1 MLLFKK
7 LKYLYAGVIISS
19 MTFLSSGCK
28 DTINQQDIDSR
39 EIPSQGVSYTLHIQP
54 VLDLKCNYSGC
65 HDDGSRAGGLS
76 FTTYIN
82 TTSDLSLVLPGEPQ
96 NSRLVWSIEGISGGL
111 PMPPIGYPPMTK
123 NQILGVRTW
132 IKEGAKNN

>member
-1 MLLFKK
+1 MRINKILF
-7 LKYLYAGVIISS
+7 LPYALVLSFLTGVI
-19 MTFLSSGCK
+19 FQGCK

-39 EIPSQGVSYTLHIQP
+39 VIPSQGVSFALHIQP

-65 HDDGSRAGGLS
+65 HDDGTRAGGLS
-76 FTTYIN
+76 FTSYIN

-111 PMPPIGYPPMTK
+111 PMPPTGYPPMTK